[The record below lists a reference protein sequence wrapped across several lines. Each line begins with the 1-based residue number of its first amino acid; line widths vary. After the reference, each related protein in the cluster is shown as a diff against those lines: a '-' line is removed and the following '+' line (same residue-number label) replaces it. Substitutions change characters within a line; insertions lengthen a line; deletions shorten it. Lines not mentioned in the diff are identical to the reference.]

1 MITLKDLE
9 AYLWGA
15 ANLLRGM
22 IDAADFKQ
30 YIFPML
36 FYKRLCDVYDE
47 EYSLALKESCGS
59 LEFAGYEENHRF
71 QIPKGYHWEDIR
83 KETKDVGI
91 KFQKALREIEKKNA
105 NKLHGIFGDAQ
116 WSNKNRFTD
125 EKMVD
130 LVNHFSS
137 MKLTLENV
145 PADEFGTAYEYLIKK
160 FADDSGHT
168 AAEFYTNRTV
178 VQLMTLILEPQ
189 PAEAIYDPTCGTG
202 GMLLNCVL
210 QLKNA
215 GKEYRNVVL
224 KGQELNLITSAI
236 ARMNMIIH
244 DVDDFEI
251 AQGDTLD
258 HPSFIK
264 EDRLE
269 TFHIIL
275 ANPPYS
281 VKRWNRKKWLKDP
294 YGRNIWGTPPQG
306 CADYAFIQ
314 HIYHSL
320 EQKKGRA
327 AILLPHGVLFRDN
340 EAEIRRKMVEMD
352 VVDAVI
358 GLGPNLFYNSSM
370 ESCIL
375 ILRNNKQKDR
385 KGKILFINAVN
396 EVHKER
402 SDSYLEREHIDRIV
416 DAYQQYQ
423 DVDAFAKVATKE
435 QVLGNSGNLSI
446 RLYTSSQENKPQN
459 DLSQLY
465 NDLQTSSENMQ
476 KSMEDLFH
484 KLQEIGI
491 EADRKCV

>member
-15 ANLLRGM
+15 ANVLRGM

-36 FYKRLCDVYDE
+36 FYKRICDVYDE
-47 EYSLALKESCGS
+47 EYDLALKASNGS
-59 LEFAGYEENHRF
+59 LEYAEFEENHRF
-71 QIPKGYHWEDIR
+71 QIPKNYHWRDLQR
-83 KETKDVGI
+83 ETKDVGL
-91 KFQKALREIEKKNA
+91 KFQKALREIEKA
-105 NKLHGIFGDAQ
+105 NPDHLYGIFGDAQ

-125 EKMVD
+125 EKMID
-130 LVNHFSS
+130 LIDHFSS
-137 MKLTLENV
+137 VKLTLENV

-178 VQLMTLILEPQ
+178 VHLMTAILDPQ

-215 GKEYRNVVL
+215 GKEYRNLIL
-224 KGQELNLITSAI
+224 KGQELNLMTSAI

-244 DVDDFEI
+244 DIDDFKI
-251 AQGDTLD
+251 QQGDTLD
-258 HPSFIK
+258 SPAFFDK
-264 EDRLE
+264 NDKLE
-269 TFHIIL
+269 TFNIIL

-294 YGRNIWGTPPQG
+294 YGRNIWSTPPQG

-320 EQKKGRA
+320 DKLNGRA

-340 EAEIRRKMVEMD
+340 EAKIRRKMIELD
-352 VVDAVI
+352 AVDAVI

-370 ESCIL
+370 EACIL
-375 ILRNNKQKDR
+375 VLRTNKPVKHL
-385 KGKILFINAVN
+385 GKILFINGVN
-396 EVHKER
+396 EVRKER
-402 SDSYLEREHIDRIV
+402 SESWLEDEHIGKMLT
-416 DAYQQYQ
+416 AYREYK
-423 DVDAFAKVATKE
+423 DIEGFAKVSTKDE
-435 QVLGNSGNLSI
+435 VLENNGNLSI
-446 RLYTSSQENKPQN
+446 RLYINPNNNLHKADLSELYDNLKTSSDN
-459 DLSQLY
+459 
-465 NDLQTSSENMQ
+465 LQFAMNE
-476 KSMEDLFH
+476 LFAQ
-484 KLQEIGI
+484 LQEVRI
-491 EADRKCV
+491 EA

>member
-36 FYKRLCDVYDE
+36 FYKRMCDVYDE
-47 EYSLALKESCGS
+47 EYDRALRESNGS
-59 LEFAGYEENHRF
+59 LEFAEYEENHRF
-71 QIPKGYHWEDIR
+71 QIPKGYHWNDIR
-83 KETKDVGI
+83 KETKDVGT

-105 NKLHGIFGDAQ
+105 KLHGIFGDAQ

-125 EKMVD
+125 EKMID
-130 LVNHFSS
+130 LINHFSS
-137 MKLTLENV
+137 IKLTLENV

-178 VQLMTLILEPQ
+178 VQLMTWILEPQ

-215 GKEYRNVVL
+215 GKEYRNLVL

-258 HPSFIK
+258 NPAFVRQDK
-264 EDRLE
+264 LE
-269 TFHIIL
+269 TFNIIL

-281 VKRWNRKKWLKDP
+281 VKRWNRKKWMKDP

-314 HIYHSL
+314 HIYTSL
-320 EQKKGRA
+320 DKQNGRA

-340 EAEIRRKMVEMD
+340 EAEMRRKMVEMD
-352 VVDAVI
+352 LVDAVV
-358 GLGPNLFYNSSM
+358 GLGANLFYNSSM
-370 ESCIL
+370 ESCVL
-375 ILRNNKQKDR
+375 ILRNNKPTGR
-385 KGKILFINAVN
+385 AGKILFINAVN

-402 SDSYLEREHIDRIV
+402 SESWLEKEHIAKIV
-416 DAYQQYQ
+416 DAYRHYR
-423 DVDAFAKVATKE
+423 DVEAFAKVATKE
-435 QVLGNSGNLSI
+435 QVLNNAGNLSI
-446 RLYTSSQENKPQN
+446 RLYTSLEENKTQS

-465 NDLQTSSENMQ
+465 SELQTSAGNMQ

-484 KLQEIGI
+484 KLQEIGVG
-491 EADRKCV
+491 K

>member
-47 EYSLALKESCGS
+47 EYDLALKESNGS
-59 LEFAGYEENHRF
+59 LEFAEYEENHRF
-71 QIPKGYHWEDIR
+71 QIPKGYHWNDIR
-83 KETKDVGI
+83 KETKDVGL

-105 NKLHGIFGDAQ
+105 KLHGIFGDAQ

-130 LVNHFSS
+130 LIDHFSS
-137 MKLTLENV
+137 LKLTLENV

-178 VQLMTLILEPQ
+178 VQLMTLILAPQ

-215 GKEYRNVVL
+215 GKEYRNLVL
-224 KGQELNLITSAI
+224 QGQELNLITSAI

-244 DVDDFEI
+244 DIDDFEI

-258 HPSFIK
+258 NPAFIK
-264 EDRLE
+264 EDKLE
-269 TFHIIL
+269 TFNIIL

-320 EQKKGRA
+320 DKQNGRA
-327 AILLPHGVLFRDN
+327 AILLPHGILFRDT

-370 ESCIL
+370 ESCVL
-375 ILRNNKQKDR
+375 ILRNNKPVQR
-385 KGKILFINAVN
+385 MGKILFINAVG

-402 SDSYLEREHIDRIV
+402 SESCLEKEHIERIV
-416 DAYQQYQ
+416 NAYRSYQ
-423 DVDAFAKVATKE
+423 DIEAFAKVVTKE
-435 QVLGNSGNLSI
+435 QVLSNSGNLNI
-446 RLYTSSQENKPQN
+446 RLYTSPDETNHKA
-459 DLSQLY
+459 DLPQLY
-465 NDLQTSSENMQ
+465 NELQRSSENMQ
-476 KSMEDLFH
+476 KTMEDLLR
-484 KLQEIGI
+484 KLKEFGVG
-491 EADRKCV
+491 KKNSCK